1 MSKKSSSKLYLVVP
15 VFKGGTIFLEA
26 LKSAEN
32 CGISFDE
39 MIVSFNEAGDQDFRT
54 FKDACRRAE
63 LSGTYT
69 VWRTKEAM
77 DSLCHGRFIIDNMRA
92 AFALNVLVCF
102 LAHDDRILAQPQ
114 TDSMQRFFSS
124 LDPSSVYFPSY
135 SCCRVEDHNTI
146 TEVIEHDE
154 LITSDEFFWRTQRQN
169 IPTSMSGMIVPL
181 NAWDDATRILFK
193 SGSGARFE
201 HFLAT
206 ARRVKWVKFHMFIK
220 TLIVS
225 RPDSDAAY
233 LTLLQH
239 RRASFYYVMA
249 FALSGRV
256 VSFTSYIAITREIIK
271 KSLGLML
278 AYVKINFKRR
288 R

>member
-32 CGISFDE
+32 CGIIFDE
-39 MIVSFNEAGDQDFRT
+39 MIISFNEAGDQDFQT
-54 FKDACRRAE
+54 FKDACSTAT

-69 VWRTKEAM
+69 VWRTRKAM
-77 DSLCHGRFIIDNMRA
+77 DSLNHGRFMIENMKVSS
-92 AFALNVLVCF
+92 ALNVLVFF

-135 SCCRVEDHNTI
+135 SCCKVEDYNTI
-146 TEVIEHDE
+146 TEVIEYDE
-154 LITSDEFFWRTQRQN
+154 LITSEEFFWRTQRQN
-169 IPTSMSGMIVPL
+169 IPTSMSGMVVPL
-181 NAWDDATRILFK
+181 SAWDDAIRILLK
-193 SGSGARFE
+193 SGTGARFE

-206 ARRVKWVKFHMFIK
+206 AQHVKWVRFHMFIR

-233 LTLLQH
+233 LTLRQH
-239 RRASFYYVMA
+239 RRASLYYVMA

-256 VSFTSYIAITREIIK
+256 VSFSSYLAITREIIK

-278 AYVKINFKRR
+278 AFVNINFKR
-288 R
+288 

>member
-1 MSKKSSSKLYLVVP
+1 MSKQNYSKLLLVVP
-15 VFKGGTIFLEA
+15 VFKGGLVFLEA

-32 CGISFDE
+32 CGIKFDE
-39 MIVSFNEAGDQDFRT
+39 MVISFNEEGDQDFQT
-54 FKDACRRAE
+54 FKDACSTAK

-69 VWRTKEAM
+69 VWRTRKAM
-77 DSLCHGRFIIDNMRA
+77 DSLNHGRFIIDSMKVL
-92 AFALNVLVCF
+92 FKSNVLVFF

-114 TDSMQRFFSS
+114 TDGRQRFFSG
-124 LDPSSVYFPSY
+124 LDPSYVYFPSY
-135 SCCRVEDHNTI
+135 SCCRVEDYNTI

-169 IPTSMSGMIVPL
+169 VPTSMSGMIVPL
-181 NAWDDATRILFK
+181 NAWHDANGILLK

-206 ARRVKWVKFHMFIK
+206 AQQVKWVRFHMFIK

-233 LTLLQH
+233 LTLMQH
-239 RRASFYYVMA
+239 RRASFFYVMA

-256 VSFTSYIAITREIIK
+256 VSFASYLAITREIIK

-278 AYVKINFKRR
+278 AFVNINFKR
-288 R
+288 